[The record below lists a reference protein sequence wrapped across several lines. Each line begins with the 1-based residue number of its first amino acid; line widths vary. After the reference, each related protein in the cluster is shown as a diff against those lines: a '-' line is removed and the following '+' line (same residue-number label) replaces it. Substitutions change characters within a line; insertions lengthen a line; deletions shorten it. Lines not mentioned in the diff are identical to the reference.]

1 MIKKAKVLAV
11 DDEPT
16 NLNIMRIYLKKAGYD
31 TVLAEDGRVALQRL
45 EDNPDIDVIL
55 LDRMMP
61 VMDGMTCLAEIK
73 SNTKWR
79 DIPVVMQTA
88 AAATEQVL
96 QGINAGVYYYLTK
109 PYDDRMLLSIV
120 RSALQDAKIRKNM
133 REEVSRQRSVL
144 GLMELSVFRFRTLT
158 EAKTLAFYIAS
169 CFPEPEQAVF
179 GLHELLMNAI
189 EHGNLGISYA
199 EKTELVL
206 AGEWLPEIERRLES
220 PDYREK
226 KGRLSFAATT
236 EAVTV
241 TIKDEGAGFDWEQ
254 YLELSPDRA
263 TDPNGRGI
271 AASRISSFDRIEY
284 LGCGN
289 EVICT
294 TYIKDALRGKVEGA
308 AMH

>member
-16 NLNIMRIYLKKAGYD
+16 NLNIMRIYLNRAGYD

-45 EDNPDIDVIL
+45 EENPDIDAIL

-61 VMDGMTCLAEIK
+61 NMDGMSCLAEIK
-73 SNTKWR
+73 SNTRWR

-133 REEVSRQRSVL
+133 REEVGRQRSVL
-144 GLMELSVFRFRTLT
+144 GLMELSVFRFRTLK

-169 CFPEPEQAVF
+169 CFPKPEQAVF

-189 EHGNLGISYA
+189 EHGNLGITYS

-206 AGEWLPEIERRLES
+206 AGQWLQEVERRLDS

-226 KGRLSFAATT
+226 KGRLSFTATT

-241 TIKDEGAGFDWEQ
+241 TIKDEGEGFDCEQ

-271 AASRISSFDRIEY
+271 AASRMSSFDRIEY

-289 EVICT
+289 EVRCT
-294 TYIKDALRGKVEGA
+294 TFINGLQNNDAPMA
-308 AMH
+308 SP

>member
-11 DDEPT
+11 DDELT
-16 NLNIMRIYLKKAGYD
+16 NLNIMRIHLSRAGYD
-31 TVLAEDGRVALQRL
+31 TVLAENGQVALQRL
-45 EDNPDIDVIL
+45 EENPDIDVIL

-73 SNTKWR
+73 SNTGWR

-109 PYDDRMLLSIV
+109 PYDDRMLLSII

-133 REEVSRQRSVL
+133 RAEVSRQRSVL
-144 GLMELSVFRFRTLT
+144 GLMELSAFRFRTLT

-169 CFPEPEQAVF
+169 CFPEPEKAVF
-179 GLHELLMNAI
+179 GLHELMMNAI
-189 EHGNLGISYA
+189 EHGNLGIAYA

-206 AGEWLPEIERRLES
+206 AGQWLQEVERRLDS
-220 PDYREK
+220 PEYREK
-226 KGRLSFAATT
+226 KGRLSFTATA

-241 TIKDEGAGFDWEQ
+241 IIKDEGEGFDWEQ

-271 AASRISSFDRIEY
+271 AASRISSFDSIEY

-289 EVICT
+289 EVRCT
-294 TYIKDALRGKVEGA
+294 TFIK
-308 AMH
+308 